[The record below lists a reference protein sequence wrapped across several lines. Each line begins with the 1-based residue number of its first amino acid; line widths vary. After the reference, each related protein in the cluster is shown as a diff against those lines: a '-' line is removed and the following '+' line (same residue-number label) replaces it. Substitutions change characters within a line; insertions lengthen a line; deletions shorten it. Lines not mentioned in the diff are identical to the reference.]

1 MSKLY
6 MSVAAM
12 VSALLNEVEL
22 LVLAIPEVLTE
33 SGIVSTCAFNGDTYC
48 YDCLCNYHN
57 QTGQHKLSLGG
68 AKEIL
73 KSLF

>member
-1 MSKLY
+1 
-6 MSVAAM
+6 M
-12 VSALLNEVEL
+12 VRALLDEVEL

-33 SGIVSTCAFNGDTYC
+33 SGIVSTCTFDGETHY

-57 QTGQHKLSLGG
+57 QTEQHELSLGG

>member
-1 MSKLY
+1 MR
-6 MSVAAM
+6 
-12 VSALLNEVEL
+12 ALFDEVEL

-33 SGIVSTCAFNGDTYC
+33 SGIVSACTFNGDTYC
-48 YDCLCNYHN
+48 YNCLCDCHN
-57 QTGQHKLSLGG
+57 QTEQHKLSLRG